1 MKEKLVVIDGNSIVN
16 RAFYG
21 LPDLTTTD
29 GRHTN
34 GVLGFLNILIKI
46 ADEEKPDYLAVAF
59 DVKHPTFRHEM
70 YAEYK
75 GTRKGMPEELR
86 EQMPLL
92 KQMLSAMGVLTIEC
106 PGFEADDILGALSAK
121 GARDGMKVSLV
132 SGDRDLLQLSNDD
145 VLVRIPKT
153 KRTGTEIEDYTP
165 AQVVEKYGVTPAQ
178 IVD

>member
-59 DVKHPTFRHEM
+59 DV
-70 YAEYK
+70 
-75 GTRKGMPEELR
+75 
-86 EQMPLL
+86 
-92 KQMLSAMGVLTIEC
+92 
-106 PGFEADDILGALSAK
+106 
-121 GARDGMKVSLV
+121 
-132 SGDRDLLQLSNDD
+132 
-145 VLVRIPKT
+145 
-153 KRTGTEIEDYTP
+153 
-165 AQVVEKYGVTPAQ
+165 
-178 IVD
+178 